1 MEVAKINPAITK
13 AFKVNIAEVQSMV
26 EKYQE
31 LILIPEDESSYKICR
46 KALTSCIR
54 TRTGI
59 DKRRKEL
66 NKKAQADIKDR
77 KTAADR
83 LTAIIEP
90 AETHLTGLVKGEDG
104 RIAAIE
110 EEEKEAQRKI
120 NQARVD
126 ELFKVGCVMPFI
138 EVSVL
143 NDEEYTDLIQGKTQ
157 EFEAE
162 QERIKEEAKARKEEE
177 DRLAKQ
183 KADQDAEAARLAG
196 IQAAQEAEQTAR
208 EAANKVRE
216 DEIAAKEKKVRDEQ
230 DRIAKVEADK
240 KAAEEAKIQA
250 KIDARELLERQA
262 KEKADKE
269 KRAAEEV
276 ARQEALK
283 PDKKKLL
290 EWLKTVSIAVDNCP
304 AKLKDEGMFNKS
316 LGLISELTELIRKLE
331 EQIEAL

>member
-1 MEVAKINPAITK
+1 MEVVKIDTKITK
-13 AFKVNIAEVQSMV
+13 AFKVNILEVQNMV
-26 EKYQE
+26 KKYQE
-31 LILIPEDESSYKICR
+31 LTLIPEDEDSYKICR

-66 NKKAQADIKDR
+66 NKKAQTEIKGR
-77 KTAADR
+77 NTAAGQ

-104 RIAAIE
+104 RIAAIK

-196 IQAAQEAEQTAR
+196 IQAAQEADQAAR

-216 DEIAAKEKKVRDEQ
+216 DALAVKEKAINDELAQ
-230 DRIAKVEADK
+230 IAQKAADK
-240 KAAEEAKIQA
+240 EAAEEARIQVIEDAIINKKA
-250 KIDARELLERQA
+250 KAEEAARLKTLQPIKDRICDYADDIRKETPPKFGDKDAQNLMDWAWEELALLSSTI
-262 KEKADKE
+262 KEKAG
-269 KRAAEEV
+269 
-276 ARQEALK
+276 AL
-283 PDKKKLL
+283 
-290 EWLKTVSIAVDNCP
+290 
-304 AKLKDEGMFNKS
+304 
-316 LGLISELTELIRKLE
+316 
-331 EQIEAL
+331 

>member
-1 MEVAKINPAITK
+1 MPETQVVKINAGIAK
-13 AFKVNIAEVQSMV
+13 AFKVNILEVQGMV
-26 EKYQE
+26 KKYQE
-31 LILIPEDESSYKICR
+31 LTLIPEDEDSYKICR

-66 NKKAQADIKDR
+66 NKKAQTEIKGR
-77 KTAADR
+77 NTAAGQ
-83 LTAIIEP
+83 LAAIIEP

-104 RIAAIE
+104 RIAAIK

-196 IQAAQEAEQTAR
+196 IQAAQEADQAAR

-216 DEIAAKEKKVRDEQ
+216 DALAVKEKAINDELAQ
-230 DRIAKVEADK
+230 IAQKAADK
-240 KAAEEAKIQA
+240 EAAEEARIQVIEDAIINKKA
-250 KIDARELLERQA
+250 KAEEAARLKTLQPIKDRICDYADDIRKETPPKFGDKDAQNLMDWAWEELALLSSTI
-262 KEKADKE
+262 KEKAG
-269 KRAAEEV
+269 
-276 ARQEALK
+276 AL
-283 PDKKKLL
+283 
-290 EWLKTVSIAVDNCP
+290 
-304 AKLKDEGMFNKS
+304 
-316 LGLISELTELIRKLE
+316 
-331 EQIEAL
+331 